1 MDKEGVSKVKLTVI
15 IGYVL
20 VVIVL
25 IAGLSALYKNIVDY
39 SDKRIRSE
47 DLSELFIVGN
57 TLSMLYEIESEQN
70 LLTPSS
76 ANLYY
81 INYDSIIPYIE
92 ENLYNLY
99 SLSQDSL
106 RKVRLDTINFLIK
119 SKRDNLNEI
128 VLLLDSI
135 REAPQIVRE
144 THSSYESKR
153 KGNNISDYLDY
164 NVNSPSVKESD
175 TIIIAKER
183 KGFFERLRNAFVGK
197 PDSTIVIENRSG
209 VNNDEIKL
217 IIDTVV
223 NRVRYSERLDMSRHV
238 ELQSALVDRQI
249 ILSNTNR
256 MLTARINDLL
266 KDIEQEEIRKSI
278 QLFEEKEYTL
288 SRSQKIMLVVSVIA
302 ILIALLFAV
311 LLLIDI
317 NKSQRYKSELEK
329 SNLHISQL
337 LDSRRK
343 LMLTISHDIKAPV
356 SSILGF
362 IELMKDNLFVGLNKE
377 KSIKYLQNMRSS
389 ANHVM
394 QLVTTLLDYS
404 KLQEGDWQFSIRKFN
419 LHHLVNVTASSFKPI
434 AEQKDLAYYLDNTIP
449 TDKIYESD
457 PYVLRQIIS
466 NIISNAIKYTNS
478 GEIRIVAKENSEG
491 IFFFSVADTGVGI
504 DINDQKFVFNEFKQV
519 GENNNLDY
527 NIEGSGLGLAIT
539 KRLVSKLDGE
549 IKLTSEQGVG
559 SEFVIEIPLKGVSSL
574 PDTSNTHSQVNLNNP
589 GSISVLV
596 IDDDPTQ
603 LKMVTEMIKKNGM
616 NCTGVSD
623 PDKVLFLL
631 KNNFYNILFVDINLQ
646 VTTGIKLVKEIFD
659 SDSNLLKDIPIIALS
674 ADSDIRVDELQAFG
688 FADFLPKPFI
698 SDDLFRM
705 INFYTNAKV
714 TGNKESNTLSYGVK
728 SLIEYVKDDIE
739 QSSEILQ
746 SFIDE
751 TNLSKNVLR
760 EAIEQNDYLTA
771 RNISHKMIPL
781 IKMIGDNEVIGIV
794 EHLESGSQL
803 SKDKVDF
810 IISELN
816 RYISE
821 AKQLKAVI
829 LQSVNGG
836 N

>member
-144 THSSYESKR
+144 TYSSYESKR

-317 NKSQRYKSELEK
+317 NKSQRYRSELEK

-362 IELMKDNLFVGLNKE
+362 IELMKDNIFAGLNKE

-419 LHHLVNVTASSFKPI
+419 LHHLVNVIASSFKPI

-519 GENNNLDY
+519 GENNNFDY

-631 KNNFYNILFVDINLQ
+631 KNIFYNILFVDINLQ